1 MSPKIDIKKIEQRTY
16 REAQRDGMME
26 ILMGISLAALIGR
39 VYSVAFTFVF
49 ILPILL
55 LGPVLQTIRKRFTY
69 PRIGYV
75 RLIDEK
81 PRTLLTGIFLSML
94 ALVVVFALAFIIFGD
109 ATDWDLWMR
118 WLPAW
123 LGILLVGMFHALAS
137 KSGDSIQYAFALLSL
152 VCGLTVSIIG
162 FRSMRTGLTLYLL
175 IMGITLFIYGM
186 IKLILF
192 RRRSPMPEKE
202 VGNAFDNQS

>member
-1 MSPKIDIKKIEQRTY
+1 MQSEIDVKKIEQKTY
-16 REAQRDGMME
+16 REAYQDGLTE
-26 ILMGISLAALIGR
+26 IFMGICMIALVGR
-39 VYSVAFTFVF
+39 VYSTVFTFVL

-55 LGPVLQTIRKRFTY
+55 LGPVLQMIRKRLTY

-75 RLIDEK
+75 KLVDEK
-81 PRTLLTGIFLSML
+81 SRALLSGIFLSML

-109 ATDWDLWMR
+109 VRDWDLWMR

-123 LGILLVGMFHALAS
+123 LGILLVGMFHAFAS
-137 KSGDSIQYAFALLSL
+137 KSGDSIHYAFAILSFAS
-152 VCGLTVSIIG
+152 GLTISAIG
-162 FRSMRTGLTLYLL
+162 FRSMQTGITLYLL
-175 IMGITLFIYGM
+175 IMGFTLFIYGL

-192 RRRSPMPEKE
+192 RRRFPMPNKE